1 MSVEEKKATIIS
13 LCKLQKIKFHKIMLL
28 VFFVVSP
35 GGHPELLTKV
45 HPACR
50 RADGLPVTPPHD
62 KAPAVGGGAC
72 RDVVLCL

>member
-1 MSVEEKKATIIS
+1 
-13 LCKLQKIKFHKIMLL
+13 MLL
-28 VFFVVSP
+28 LFFVVSP

-62 KAPAVGGGAC
+62 KAPAAVGVGGH
-72 RDVVLCL
+72 VVMSFFVFDSMLLY